1 MRPAFLLVILL
12 LVCCRA
18 DGPGPVPAKEF
29 RKVFAMD
36 PRYPLR
42 SFQPSGTELAAFE
55 DQLLRHLEMLTAKG
69 IGYERKVL
77 DRTHPLEYSLGWF
90 KRRYFGHV
98 DATGDR
104 KILAELVFVR
114 CAGNVE
120 WDVIDYSS
128 EAHPDCWWSVMYDIG
143 THRIEQVNYP

>member
-1 MRPAFLLVILL
+1 MGRQSYRHDFGSPQIQQSQKPRRAAHFALLHFLG
-12 LVCCRA
+12 RA
-18 DGPGPVPAKEF
+18 
-29 RKVFAMD
+29 
-36 PRYPLR
+36 
-42 SFQPSGTELAAFE
+42 SGDELAAFE
-55 DQLLRHLEMLTAKG
+55 AQLLRHLQMLTDKG
-69 IGYERKVL
+69 IGYERMVL
-77 DRTHPLEYSLGWF
+77 DHTHPLEYSLGWF